1 MDKIVLSATRRDV
14 IGKKVKVLRNEGK
27 LPAVIYGKNV
37 DAFPILLDMRET
49 SKLLR
54 GATRASVLTIDVEGE
69 EFPALLRERQ
79 RDILSGQYLHID
91 FLAIS
96 LTETVRTLVNIVL
109 KGDSPAVENFEAI
122 LISGLDRVEVE
133 SLPGD
138 LPESIIVDVS
148 LIETIGDGVYV
159 KDLVLSE
166 GVEILEDPRDMIVV
180 ATAPSLAEEEEEV
193 EEILDEEFDEDGEPI
208 VIEKGKDE
216 GEEEE

>member
-37 DAFPILLDMRET
+37 DSLPILLDLRET
-49 SKLLR
+49 TKLLR
-54 GATRASVLTIDVEGE
+54 GASRSSVLTIDVEGE
-69 EFPALLRERQ
+69 EFNALVRERQ
-79 RDILSGQYLHID
+79 REVLSGQYLHID

-109 KGDSPAVENFEAI
+109 EGDAPAVEHFEAI

-138 LPESIIVDVS
+138 LPENIVVDVS
-148 LIETIGDGVYV
+148 MIESIGDGVYV
-159 KDLVLSE
+159 KDLILSE
-166 GVEILEDPRDMIVV
+166 GVEILENPEDMIVV
-180 ATAPSLAEEEEEV
+180 ATAPTLVEEEEV
-193 EEILDEEFDEDGEPI
+193 EEVLDEEIDEDAEPE
-208 VIEKGKDE
+208 VIEKGK
-216 GEEEE
+216 GEEEEE